1 MKASRLVA
9 IACAVAA
16 LAGCHRAPPGPS
28 LTSVPFAL
36 LPGWAEDHP
45 AAALPG
51 LLADCAHL
59 VALPAETPL
68 GLPGQALPGF
78 HAGDWRG
85 VCARAATVMGK
96 DAAAARAY
104 FEQDFTAYRLED
116 SGNSAAEFT
125 GYYEPEM
132 AGSLVR
138 DGKFTTPL
146 LGRPDDLIQADLGR
160 FIPDLH
166 GRSIT
171 GRVAGHALVPY
182 FSRAEIERGALDGQ
196 HLELLFVADPVDA
209 FFLQVQGSGR
219 VDLPDGSV
227 VRVAYAAQNGLPY
240 VAIGRKLVERGA
252 LPQDG
257 VTMQAIRAWLA
268 AHPQEVAQM
277 LDENPSYVF
286 FRLRQGVAPDQG
298 PPGALGVPLVP
309 GRSIAVDRGVIP
321 LGAPVWLD
329 TTDPADGSKF
339 QRLMLAQDTGG
350 AIKGARRADIFF
362 GWGEAAEQR
371 AGAARQPGTQ
381 YVLLPKVAS

>member
-1 MKASRLVA
+1 M
-9 IACAVAA
+9 AA
-16 LAGCHRAPPGPS
+16 LAGCHRTPPGPS
-28 LTSVPFAL
+28 LTEVPFAS
-36 LPGWAEDHP
+36 LPGWTEDRQ
-45 AAALPG
+45 ADALPG
-51 LLADCAHL
+51 LLADCTHL
-59 VALPAETPL
+59 AAMPPAAPL
-68 GLPGQALPGF
+68 GLPGQTLPGF

-85 VCARAATVMGK
+85 VCARAATVPAH
-96 DAAAARAY
+96 DEAAARA
-104 FEQDFTAYRLED
+104 FFTQDFTAYRLGD
-116 SGNSAAEFT
+116 AGNPAAEFT

-138 DGKFTTPL
+138 EGPFTTPL
-146 LGRPDDLIQADLGR
+146 LGRPDDLIQADLGQ

-171 GRVAGHALVPY
+171 GRVKGHALVPY
-182 FSRAEIERGALDGQ
+182 YSRADIEHGALDGQ
-196 HLELLFVADPVDA
+196 HLALLYVADPVDA

-268 AHPQEVAQM
+268 AHPQEVAQV

-286 FRLRQGVAPDQG
+286 FRLRQGVAADQG
-298 PPGALGVPLVP
+298 PDVGPVGALGVPLTP
-309 GRSIAVDRGVIP
+309 GRSIAVDRAVVP

-329 TTDPADGSKF
+329 TTDPVDGGKF

-362 GWGEAAEQR
+362 GWGKQAEQR
-371 AGAARQPGTQ
+371 AGAARQAGTQ
-381 YVLLPKVAS
+381 YVLLPKAATS